1 MTVEGA
7 ATMRQRVIAAALELT
22 AAQGWS
28 AVTMSA
34 VADHVGVSRQTVYN
48 EVGSKPA
55 LAEAMVLAELERFLE
70 VVGLAFDAHPRD
82 LGAAVAGAVE
92 GVLAL
97 AADNELLREIV
108 SSSNGASSELLP
120 PLSTDAHGAH
130 RVRASGA
137 RRAAVGV
144 RRPCEPAPH
153 RGRRRPARAHGAQPR
168 DVARP
173 GPCAHRR
180 RPRLGHHPR
189 VVRLNAPSGETT
201 PVGRHGDGVRDDQDA
216 EAPGER
222 DPQVGAHRLLR
233 VEVADRVDD
242 RRDRLVLG
250 ERRAPGRAWSR

>member
-120 PLSTDAHGAH
+120 PLSTDATVLIASA
-130 RVRASGA
+130 RAVLVARLSTYDVRASP
-137 RRAAVGV
+137 RRI
-144 RRPCEPAPH
+144 
-153 RGRRRPARAHGAQPR
+153 
-168 DVARP
+168 
-173 GPCAHRR
+173 
-180 RPRLGHHPR
+180 
-189 VVRLNAPSGETT
+189 
-201 PVGRHGDGVRDDQDA
+201 
-216 EAPGER
+216 EA
-222 DPQVGAHRLLR
+222 
-233 VEVADRVDD
+233 VADLLVRTVLSHVMSPDPD
-242 RRDRLVLG
+242 RARTAADLAWVTT
-250 ERRAPGRAWSR
+250 RALAD

>member
-82 LGAAVAGAVE
+82 LGAAVGGAVE

-120 PLSTDAHGAH
+120 PLSTDATVLIASA
-130 RVRASGA
+130 RAVLVARLSTYDVRASP
-137 RRAAVGV
+137 RRI
-144 RRPCEPAPH
+144 
-153 RGRRRPARAHGAQPR
+153 
-168 DVARP
+168 
-173 GPCAHRR
+173 
-180 RPRLGHHPR
+180 
-189 VVRLNAPSGETT
+189 
-201 PVGRHGDGVRDDQDA
+201 
-216 EAPGER
+216 EA
-222 DPQVGAHRLLR
+222 
-233 VEVADRVDD
+233 VADLLVRTVLSHVMSPDPD
-242 RRDRLVLG
+242 RARTAADLAWVTT
-250 ERRAPGRAWSR
+250 RALSD